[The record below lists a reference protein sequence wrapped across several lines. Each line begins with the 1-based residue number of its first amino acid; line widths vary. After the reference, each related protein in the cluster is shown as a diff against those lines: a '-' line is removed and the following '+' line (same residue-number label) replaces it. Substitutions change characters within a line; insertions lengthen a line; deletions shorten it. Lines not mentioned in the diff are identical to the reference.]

1 MIDGINEEKT
11 STERTAASFD
21 SIQENTLSIRDH
33 VELLTRNMEEL
44 KNANYLIADSTQTI
58 SAVSEEV
65 SAHAAETMTA
75 EERNE
80 ELLGQIHG
88 KMPWRTVGRII
99 QYSAGC
105 RALLLTVPNP
115 AYGHGFRTM
124 ARNW

>member
-1 MIDGINEEKT
+1 MLCFCYIACDVSITLAEQT
-11 STERTAASFD
+11 ST
-21 SIQENTLSIRDH
+21 IQENTLSIRDH

-88 KMPWRTVGRII
+88 KMQELVK
-99 QYSAGC
+99 
-105 RALLLTVPNP
+105 LTE
-115 AYGHGFRTM
+115 
-124 ARNW
+124 